1 MFSSSLAA
9 PMRLRKEK
17 QKSNA
22 YRNWQIIPINQTQTI
37 KMIIRK
43 MTTRITTKTKIHQ
56 RRIRTIIRAL
66 EQQPVRQPIKVLR
79 AEAPIRQQELRQEV
93 RHRQVANREQTAV

>member
-1 MFSSSLAA
+1 MQRKHLS
-9 PMRLRKEK
+9 KEK

-22 YRNWQIIPINQTQTI
+22 YKNWQIIPINQTHTT
-37 KMIIRK
+37 KMMIRK
-43 MTTRITTKTKIHQ
+43 TTTRITTKTIPQTTIHQ
-56 RRIRTIIRAL
+56 RQIRIIMVL
-66 EQQPVRQPIKVLR
+66 EQQPIKVLR